1 MTSYLL
7 DTGFLYA
14 LINRSEQKH
23 EEVVAAAST
32 IRGSI
37 VLPVPAITETAYLL
51 LRDVGPGATADF
63 IESLESTTLK
73 LENPEP
79 SDYARAAEVIRGYA
93 DARIDFVDALIV
105 AMAERLS
112 ITTILT
118 LDQRHFR
125 VFRPRHCKAFDLLP

>member
-14 LINRSEQKH
+14 LINRSEQRH
-23 EEVVAAAST
+23 EEVVAATSA
-32 IRGSI
+32 IRGAI

-51 LRDVGPGATADF
+51 LRDAGPRAAADF
-63 IESLESTTLK
+63 IESLGTTKML
-73 LENPEP
+73 LETPQP
-79 SDYARAAEVIRGYA
+79 GGYTRAAEVIRRYA
-93 DARIDFVDALIV
+93 DSRVDFVDALIV

-112 ITTILT
+112 IKTILT

-125 VFRPRHCKAFDLLP
+125 LFRPRHCETFDLLP

>member
-23 EEVVAAAST
+23 EEVVAAASA

-51 LRDVGPGATADF
+51 LRDVGSEATADF
-63 IESLESTTLK
+63 IESLQSTTLQ

-79 SDYARAAEVIRGYA
+79 TDYAPSGSDSGIRRRSSRLCGCVDCSDGGAALHYH
-93 DARIDFVDALIV
+93 DPH
-105 AMAERLS
+105 
-112 ITTILT
+112 T
-118 LDQRHFR
+118 
-125 VFRPRHCKAFDLLP
+125 

>member
-14 LINRSEQKH
+14 LINRSEQRH
-23 EEVVAAAST
+23 EEVVAATSA
-32 IRGSI
+32 IRGAI

-51 LRDVGPGATADF
+51 LRDAGSRAAADF
-63 IESLESTTLK
+63 IESLGTTKML
-73 LENPEP
+73 LETPQP
-79 SDYARAAEVIRGYA
+79 GDYTRAAEVIRRYA
-93 DARIDFVDALIV
+93 DSRVDFVDALIV

-125 VFRPRHCKAFDLLP
+125 LFRPLHCEAFNLLP